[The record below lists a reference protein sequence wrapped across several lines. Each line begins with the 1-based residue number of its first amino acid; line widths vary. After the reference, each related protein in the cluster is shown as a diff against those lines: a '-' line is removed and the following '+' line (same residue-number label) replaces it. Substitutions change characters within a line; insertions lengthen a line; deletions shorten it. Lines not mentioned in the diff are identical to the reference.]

1 MVIILKNAKKTV
13 SRVMTIY
20 LILMFSFG
28 LLPVRIIQIYSGNI
42 SAGNVSASKSVEI
55 AKSRGL
61 IYDINGERLVADKES
76 FISVV
81 KPGVSAMNE
90 LKRVLDKKAFDE
102 ASEEISKNNPMVM
115 ELGNSVNC
123 EDIIT
128 TQIYKRYN
136 STSLAT
142 HIIGYLDESGQSGI
156 TGIEKSFNEYLNEHR
171 GVLRARI
178 YAQANGDILAGEE
191 TELIND
197 NYNSKAG
204 VVLTID
210 KKMQAA
216 LENAMDSCGL
226 KKGAAV
232 ILKVDTGEISAIAS
246 RPNINRNNIADC
258 LTDSDLPLFNRAF
271 GAYPVGSVF
280 KPLVALSALEQGIT
294 ADFEYYCSGSIKS
307 GSRSFGCLKA
317 HGKVN
322 MASALCYSCNCY
334 FINLIEKIDYKK
346 VLESSVDLGFGSSVE
361 LADGMK
367 TYSGSL
373 PQLKELESAEAR
385 ANFSFGQG
393 ALGANIIQVASLYAA
408 IANGGKYTEPY
419 LVQGLCDEN
428 GEIFNRHVSKSPY
441 RLFSTENT
449 NLISSFLELAVRE
462 GTGKAAAVE
471 DINVCGKTATA
482 QSGEFIQEGER
493 LVTWFAGYF
502 PYNSPEYAV
511 VIMCD
516 DGESGSADC
525 APVFSKTVTAII
537 NNN

>member
-1 MVIILKNAKKTV
+1 MKNTKKTV
-13 SRVMTIY
+13 SRVITIY

-55 AKSRGL
+55 AQSRGL
-61 IYDINGERLVADKES
+61 IYDINGERLVADKSS

-81 KPGVSAMNE
+81 KPGVLAMNE
-90 LKRVLDKKAFDE
+90 LKQVLDKKAFE
-102 ASEEISKNNPMVM
+102 AASKEISRNNPIVL
-115 ELGNSVNC
+115 ELGNSVIC
-123 EDIIT
+123 EDITT

-136 STSLAT
+136 SSNLAT
-142 HIIGYLDESGQSGI
+142 HVIGYLDESGESGV
-156 TGIEKSFNEYLNEHR
+156 TGIEKSFDEYLNKHR

-246 RPNINRNNIADC
+246 RPNINRNNIAEC
-258 LTDSDLPLFNRAF
+258 LTDSDLPLFNRCF

-294 ADFEYYCSGSIKS
+294 ADFEYYCSGSINS

-334 FINLIEKIDYKK
+334 FINLIEKIDFKK
-346 VLESSVDLGFGSSVE
+346 VLESAADLGFGSSVE
-361 LADGMK
+361 LAYGMK

-393 ALGANIIQVASLYAA
+393 ALSANIIQVASLYAA

-419 LVQGLCDEN
+419 LVQGLCDED
-428 GEIFNRHVSKSPY
+428 GEIFNRHISKSPF
-441 RLFSTENT
+441 RLFSSENT

-462 GTGKAAAVE
+462 GTGKAAAVA

-482 QSGEFIQEGER
+482 QSGEFIQGSER

-502 PYNSPEYAV
+502 PYESPEYAV

-516 DGESGSADC
+516 DGESGSVDC
-525 APVFSKTVTAII
+525 APVFSKTVTANI